1 MRSTAKL
8 TSMPLALLMFR
19 AVICG
24 CYSFCEISIG
34 WFALLCSEPGSS
46 ALFNQ
51 PQVSF
56 HWWQTP
62 DWLTCP
68 PFSVWLRDQPSLC
81 SRDSGHWLPVSP
93 LSFRGSGKINLEE
106 SFLLAIWCGQIA
118 MAWGKSDRRTQRQNF
133 RDLSSDITVLM
144 HPPSVT

>member
-1 MRSTAKL
+1 MRSTAKQ

-24 CYSFCEISIG
+24 CYRFCEISIG
-34 WFALLCSEPGSS
+34 WFAWLCSEPGSS
-46 ALFNQ
+46 DLFSQ

-68 PFSVWLRDQPSLC
+68 PFSVRLRDQPSLC
-81 SRDSGHWLPVSP
+81 SRDSGHWLPVSL

-106 SFLLAIWCGQIA
+106 SFCWLYGVVKLLWHGV
-118 MAWGKSDRRTQRQNF
+118 R
-133 RDLSSDITVLM
+133 
-144 HPPSVT
+144 VTGEHRGRILET